1 MALINLMRRKTPTS
15 PVDAAG
21 PPIAKAPANGAL
33 ASILAPNEALYRSLI
48 ERVPGIVYIS
58 QFGPDAR
65 WHYVSPQIQEYLGYT
80 AEEWLSNPAL
90 WLQHVHPEDRE
101 LVLAE
106 EQRLHKT
113 GSAFFAEYRMV
124 ARDGR
129 IIWFRDESVIIR
141 PEGSDTPVLYGILFD
156 ISERKATESAL
167 RESEERLRLALEAAH
182 LGMWEW
188 DPETDA
194 LFWDDRHCSLFGLDP
209 RRAPAT
215 AAKYLEL
222 VHPEDREWV
231 LHAVREALHSDESYG
246 AEYRVRWPDGKE
258 HWLASAGRVLQRD
271 ANSRARRMR
280 GITYDVTDRRGLE
293 EHLRRAQKME
303 AIGQLAGGVA
313 HDFNNLLMVI
323 RGHVELL
330 LNRPGVDSHV
340 ARNAEAIEKASD
352 RAAGITQQLLAFSR
366 KQVLKAHV
374 IEMGAV
380 VKDIANLL
388 RQLLGPMVEFRL
400 QLPQERLWVRADES
414 QLEQVVLNLAVN
426 ARDAM
431 PQGGTVTT
439 ILDRVA
445 KDSHAVRRRPGMAET
460 DYIRLRVID
469 TGTGMDAA
477 TQARI
482 FEPFFTTKEFG
493 KGTGLGLATV
503 YGVVKQ
509 SDGWIWVDSELGEGT
524 TFEIFL
530 PAVDAPEEDALKN
543 DAKARQA
550 GGSETILVVDDEEGV
565 REVATQYLSSRGYH
579 VLSAESGAQALELAG
594 AQTGPIHALVTD
606 TLMPG
611 MSGPALAK
619 KLLEQW
625 PSTKVLFISG
635 FAEDT
640 SLLEDARLRGD
651 AFLQK
656 PFGLDSLAEKLRA
669 LLNN

>member
-1 MALINLMRRKTPTS
+1 MRRKSSTAP
-15 PVDAAG
+15 PDAAG
-21 PPIAKAPANGAL
+21 PKNATVPANGTT
-33 ASILAPNEALYRSLI
+33 SPVLAPSEALYRQLI
-48 ERVPGIVYIS
+48 ERVPGIVYMS
-58 QFGPDAR
+58 QFGPQAK

-80 AEEWLSNPAL
+80 AEEWLANPSL
-90 WLQHVHPEDRE
+90 WLEHVHPEDRE

-113 GSAFFAEYRMV
+113 GTAFFAEYRMV
-124 ARDGR
+124 AKDGR
-129 IIWFRDESVIIR
+129 VIWFRDESMIIR
-141 PEGSDTPVLYGILFD
+141 PEGTDTPVLYGILFD
-156 ISERKATESAL
+156 ISERKATEFAL

-209 RRAPAT
+209 RQAPAT

-222 VHPEDREWV
+222 VYPEDREWV
-231 LHAVREALHSDESYG
+231 LHAVREALRNDESYG
-246 AEYRVRWPDGKE
+246 AEYRIRWPDGKE

-271 ANSRARRMR
+271 AKSKARRMR

-330 LNRPGVDSHV
+330 LNRSGEDPNVS
-340 ARNAEAIEKASD
+340 RNAEAIQKASE

-366 KQVLKAHV
+366 KQVLQAHV
-374 IEMGAV
+374 IEMREV

-388 RQLLGPMVEFRL
+388 RRLLGPMVEFKL
-400 QLPQERLWVRADES
+400 QVPPEPLWVRADES
-414 QLEQVVLNLAVN
+414 QLEQVVLNLAIN

-439 ILDRVA
+439 ILDHVKR
-445 KDSHAVRRRPGMAET
+445 DSYAVRRRPGMMEI

-509 SDGWIWVDSELGEGT
+509 SDGWIWVDSALGEGT

-530 PAVDAPEEDALKN
+530 PAVNAPEDDVMKT
-543 DAKARQA
+543 KVKTKQA

-565 REVATQYLSSRGYH
+565 REVASQYLSSRGYN
-579 VLSAESGAQALELAG
+579 VLSAESGTQALELAG
-594 AQTGPIHALVTD
+594 MQSGPIHVLVTD
-606 TLMPG
+606 TVMPG

-619 KLLEQW
+619 KLLAARPQ
-625 PSTKVLFISG
+625 TKVLYISG
-635 FAEDT
+635 YAEDT
-640 SLLEDARLRGD
+640 SLLEDARVRGD

-669 LLNN
+669 MLNN

>member
-1 MALINLMRRKTPTS
+1 MVFIDRMRRKSSTPS
-15 PVDAAG
+15 LDAVPAVATVTADG
-21 PPIAKAPANGAL
+21 PPTPASPAPVL
-33 ASILAPNEALYRSLI
+33 VPNEALYRSLI
-48 ERVPGIVYIS
+48 ERVPGIVYMS
-58 QFGPDAR
+58 QFGPNAR
-65 WHYVSPQIQEYLGYT
+65 WHYVSPQIQEFLGYT
-80 AEEWLSNPAL
+80 AEEWLADASL
-90 WLQHVHPEDRE
+90 WLEHVHPDDRE

-113 GSAFFAEYRMV
+113 GTAFFAEYRMV
-124 ARDGR
+124 AKDGR
-129 IIWFRDESVIIR
+129 VIWFRDESMIIR
-141 PEGSDTPVLYGILFD
+141 PEGSDTPILYGILFD

-209 RRAPAT
+209 KRAPAT

-231 LHAVREALHSDESYG
+231 LHAVREALRSDESYG
-246 AEYRVRWPDGKE
+246 AEYRVLWPDGKE
-258 HWLASAGRVLQRD
+258 HWLASAGRVLQRHS
-271 ANSRARRMR
+271 NSKARRMR

-303 AIGQLAGGVA
+303 AIVQLAGGVA

-330 LNRPGVDSHV
+330 LNRPGVDSSV
-340 ARNAEAIEKASD
+340 ARNAEAIQKASD

-366 KQVLKAHV
+366 KQVLQSRV
-374 IEMGAV
+374 IEMRTV
-380 VKDIANLL
+380 VNDISSLL
-388 RQLLGPMVEFRL
+388 RRLLGPMVDFRL
-400 QLPQERLWVRADES
+400 QLPTDPLWVRADES
-414 QLEQVVLNLAVN
+414 QLEQVVLNLAIN

-431 PQGGTVTT
+431 PNGGTVTT
-439 ILDRVA
+439 IVDHVTG
-445 KDSHAVRRRPGMAET
+445 DSPIVQRRPGMPEV
-460 DYIRLRVID
+460 DYVRLRVID

-509 SDGWIWVDSELGEGT
+509 SDGWIWVDSTLGEGT

-530 PAVDAPEEDALKN
+530 PAVDKPDAEV
-543 DAKARQA
+543 AKSETKAKQA
-550 GGSETILVVDDEEGV
+550 GGSETILIVDDEEGV
-565 REVATQYLSSRGYH
+565 REVATQYLSSREIG
-579 VLSAESGAQALELAG
+579 
-594 AQTGPIHALVTD
+594 
-606 TLMPG
+606 
-611 MSGPALAK
+611 
-619 KLLEQW
+619 
-625 PSTKVLFISG
+625 
-635 FAEDT
+635 
-640 SLLEDARLRGD
+640 R
-651 AFLQK
+651 
-656 PFGLDSLAEKLRA
+656 
-669 LLNN
+669 

>member
-1 MALINLMRRKTPTS
+1 MVLKRAGTTS
-15 PVDAAG
+15 V
-21 PPIAKAPANGAL
+21 
-33 ASILAPNEALYRSLI
+33 
-48 ERVPGIVYIS
+48 
-58 QFGPDAR
+58 
-65 WHYVSPQIQEYLGYT
+65 PQIQEYLGYT
-80 AEEWLSNPAL
+80 ADEWLADPSL
-90 WLQHVHPEDRE
+90 WLRHVHPEDRE

-124 ARDGR
+124 SKDGR
-129 IIWFRDESVIIR
+129 VVWFRDESMIIR
-141 PEGSDTPVLYGILFD
+141 PEGMDTPVLYGILFD

-194 LFWDDRHCSLFGLDP
+194 LFWDERHCALFGLDP
-209 RRAPAT
+209 KQAPTTT
-215 AAKYLEL
+215 AKFIEY
-222 VHPEDREWV
+222 VHADDRDWV
-231 LHAVREALHSDESYG
+231 KHAVREALRTDESYV
-246 AEYRVRWPDGKE
+246 AEYRILWPDGKE
-258 HWLASAGRVLQRD
+258 HWLASAGRVLQRSP
-271 ANSRARRMR
+271 NSRACRMR

-330 LNRPGVDSHV
+330 MNRPGVDTSV
-340 ARNAEAIEKASD
+340 ARNAEAIQKASD

-366 KQVLKAHV
+366 KQVLQARV
-374 IEMGAV
+374 IEMRSV

-388 RQLLGPMVEFRL
+388 RRLLGPMVEFRL
-400 QLPQERLWVRADES
+400 QLPPEPLWVRADES
-414 QLEQVVLNLAVN
+414 QLEQVVLNLAIN

-431 PQGGTVTT
+431 PNGGTVTA
-439 ILDRVA
+439 IVDRVA
-445 KDSHAVRRRPGMAET
+445 GDSHFVRRRPGMPEK

-477 TQARI
+477 TQTRI

-509 SDGWIWVDSELGEGT
+509 SDGWIWVDSSLGAGT

-530 PAVDAPEEDALKN
+530 PAVDEPGEEE
-543 DAKARQA
+543 AKAEQKSRQA

-565 REVATQYLSSRGYH
+565 REVASQYLSSRGYR
-579 VLSAESGAQALELAG
+579 VLAAESGAHALQMAKGESG
-594 AQTGPIHALVTD
+594 KIDVLVTD
-606 TLMPG
+606 ALMPG

-619 KLLEQW
+619 ELLAQR
-625 PSTKVLFISG
+625 PSTKVLYISG
-635 FAEDT
+635 YAEDT
-640 SLLEDARLRGD
+640 TLLEDARERGE

-656 PFGLDSLAEKLRA
+656 PFGLDSLAEKLRG
-669 LLNN
+669 LLSTK

>member
-1 MALINLMRRKTPTS
+1 MRRKSSTAP
-15 PVDAAG
+15 PDAAG
-21 PPIAKAPANGAL
+21 PKNATVPANGTT
-33 ASILAPNEALYRSLI
+33 SPVLAPSEALYRQLI
-48 ERVPGIVYIS
+48 ERVPGIVYMS
-58 QFGPDAR
+58 QFGPQAK

-80 AEEWLSNPAL
+80 AEEWLADSSL
-90 WLQHVHPEDRE
+90 WLEHVHPDDRE

-106 EQRLHKT
+106 EQRLHKE

-124 ARDGR
+124 AKDGR
-129 IIWFRDESVIIR
+129 VIWFRDESMIIR
-141 PEGSDTPVLYGILFD
+141 TEGTDTPVLYGILFD

-188 DPETDA
+188 DPESDA
-194 LFWDDRHCSLFGLDP
+194 LFWDDRHCALFGLDP

-222 VHPEDREWV
+222 VHPEDREWI
-231 LHAVREALHSDESYG
+231 LHAVREALRSDESYG

-271 ANSRARRMR
+271 SNSKARRMR
-280 GITYDVTDRRGLE
+280 GISYDVTDRRGLE

-330 LNRPGVDSHV
+330 LNRPGVDTSV
-340 ARNAEAIEKASD
+340 ARNAEAIQKASD
-352 RAAGITQQLLAFSR
+352 RAAGNTQQLLAFSR
-366 KQVLKAHV
+366 KQVLQARV
-374 IEMGAV
+374 IELRSV
-380 VKDIANLL
+380 VKEVANLL
-388 RQLLGPMVEFRL
+388 RRLLGPMVEFRL
-400 QLPQERLWVRADES
+400 QLPPEPLWVRADES
-414 QLEQVVLNLAVN
+414 QLEQVVLNLAIN

-431 PQGGTVTT
+431 PQGGVVGA
-439 ILDRVA
+439 IFDRVA
-445 KDSHAVRRRPGMAET
+445 GDSHMVRRRPGMPEI
-460 DYIRLRVID
+460 DYVRMRVID

-509 SDGWIWVDSELGEGT
+509 SDGWIWVDSALGEGT

-530 PAVDAPEEDALKN
+530 PAVNAPEDDVMKT
-543 DAKARQA
+543 KVKTKQA

-565 REVATQYLSSRGYH
+565 REVASQYLSSRGYN
-579 VLSAESGAQALELAG
+579 VLSAESGTQALELAG
-594 AQTGPIHALVTD
+594 MQSGPIHVLVTD
-606 TLMPG
+606 TVMPG

-619 KLLEQW
+619 KLLAARPQ
-625 PSTKVLFISG
+625 TKVLYISG
-635 FAEDT
+635 YAEDT
-640 SLLEDARLRGD
+640 SLLEDARVRGD

-656 PFGLDSLAEKLRA
+656 PFGLDSLAEKLRG